1 VGLDGGSL
9 GAGDEL
15 IAAGKD
21 GTESF
26 GLCGWA
32 RCQLLSPL
40 VK

>member
-15 IAAGKD
+15 IAAGED
-21 GTESF
+21 SAESF
-26 GLCGWA
+26 GFCGWA
-32 RCQLLSPL
+32 RCQLLSSL